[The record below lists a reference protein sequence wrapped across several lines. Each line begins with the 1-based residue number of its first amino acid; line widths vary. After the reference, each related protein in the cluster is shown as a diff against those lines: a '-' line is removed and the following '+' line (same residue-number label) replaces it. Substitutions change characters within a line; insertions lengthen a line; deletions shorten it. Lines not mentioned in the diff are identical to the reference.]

1 MAVCRQ
7 AGFNAL
13 TRELAGATGTGE
25 PVTAEDLHRAVTQ
38 VEPSMLRGVTTVAT
52 PGRRLADLGL
62 GVQRHDALV
71 AAVTA
76 SAERDEP
83 LRLLFV
89 DEDGDG
95 RDVAEAVAADAGHRL
110 LLASPTDFVSPW
122 FGETECK
129 IRDFFALA
137 RAVAPVTVGLLH
149 LEGLTGAAS
158 GSAGS
163 GLERVAAQL
172 LDELADRSAQ
182 VNVVASINRADLVDH
197 RLSRGFVV
205 V

>member
-1 MAVCRQ
+1 MAERAEYRQ
-7 AGFNAL
+7 GAL
-13 TRELAGATGTGE
+13 G
-25 PVTAEDLHRAVTQ
+25 
-38 VEPSMLRGVTTVAT
+38 
-52 PGRRLADLGL
+52 
-62 GVQRHDALV
+62 DAL
-71 AAVTA
+71 A
-76 SAERDEP
+76 SCADSGDP

-89 DEDGDG
+89 DDEGHG
-95 RDVAEAVAADAGHRL
+95 RNVAEAVATALGQRL

-149 LEGLTGAAS
+149 LEGLTGGAS
-158 GSAGS
+158 VRAGS
-163 GLERVAAQL
+163 GLERIAAQL
-172 LDELADRSAQ
+172 LDELADRSAE
-182 VNVVASINRADLVDH
+182 VNVVAGFNRADLIDA